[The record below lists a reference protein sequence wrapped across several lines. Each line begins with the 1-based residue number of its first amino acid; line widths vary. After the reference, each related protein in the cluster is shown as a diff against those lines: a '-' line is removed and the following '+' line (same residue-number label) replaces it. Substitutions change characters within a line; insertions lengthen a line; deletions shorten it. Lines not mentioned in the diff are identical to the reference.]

1 MRLRCALLASGLSA
15 AIGLCGADQA
25 WAQEPTGPV
34 RDRTG
39 PAAAPPPA
47 PPLQA
52 PAAPLTATPT
62 PIVPPSVGGTVTFSD
77 VLVETD
83 GTGTAAFLPQW
94 RPTADPATGAVL
106 DHRPGEAVDAAWVR
120 RQFTGADLIG
130 RPVPLDRIVARV
142 QQINAAFVQNGYVNS
157 GVRITGGAAQD
168 GGRLR
173 LTLVL
178 GRLAALDA
186 TEPRVSVR
194 WVDDRSGGLSPG
206 YVRDRMSAATATP
219 LNAIALEQQFRLL
232 AENPAIA
239 TVNADLRPGG
249 RAGEATLQVTVEP
262 AARSDLYLSY
272 ANSRSPSIGGERVAL
287 GGLWRNLLVAGDV
300 VGLETGVTSD
310 RGDVNLSY
318 EVPLFDTAT
327 TALIRGGY
335 NEAAVVDRP
344 LIPLDIQAVDWTVEA
359 GLTRDVVLRPLTP
372 LPDGR
377 SWRSARS
384 VRLGFRVAHRRSE
397 TSLLG
402 RPFSFSPGSVDGVAE
417 YSALRLTADWIERGI
432 RSVSALSVT
441 GTQGLDGT
449 RGDIFG
455 LASPDEDFRTINV
468 QFSHARRLTDAGLE
482 LRTRVGAQAA
492 DGILYSGERLSA
504 GGEYTVRGYR
514 ETLILADTGVI
525 GSVELAQPF
534 SLTGGRRDVRGLD
547 WGSFQAAVF
556 VDGAYL
562 HNREGQQ
569 PRPQSIGSVGIG
581 LAWTPIDAFQARI
594 TYGEPLEDA
603 PVVGERDLQDRGF
616 QFRITLRPLRLFER
630 LRGR

>member
-1 MRLRCALLASGLSA
+1 MRVRRAPLFAGLVLAVGLAGAGPAL
-15 AIGLCGADQA
+15 
-25 WAQEPTGPV
+25 AQEPSGPV

-39 PAAAPPPA
+39 PAAVPPPT
-47 PPLQA
+47 PPLQS
-52 PAAPLTATPT
+52 PTAPLTAAPT
-62 PIVPPSVGGTVTFSD
+62 TVAPTSAGGTVTFSE
-77 VLVETD
+77 VIVETE
-83 GTGTAAFLPQW
+83 GSGSALFAPSW
-94 RPTADPATGAVL
+94 RATPDPATAAVL
-106 DHRPGEAVDAAWVR
+106 DHRSGETVDGDWVR
-120 RQFTGADLIG
+120 RQFTGAGLIG

-168 GGRLR
+168 GGPLR

-186 TEPRVSVR
+186 TEPPLSVR
-194 WVDDRSGGLSPG
+194 WVDGRSGGLSTG

-239 TVNADLRPGG
+239 TINADLRPGG

-272 ANSRSPSIGGERVAL
+272 ANSRSPSIGGDRVAL

-300 VGLETGVTSD
+300 IGLETGVTSD

-318 EVPLFDTAT
+318 EVPVFDTAT

-384 VRLGFRVAHRRSE
+384 VRLGVRVAHRRSE

-402 RPFSFSPGSVDGVAE
+402 RPFSFSPGSVNGVAE
-417 YSALRLTADWIERGI
+417 YTALRLTADWIERGI
-432 RSVSALSVT
+432 RSVSALSIT

-449 RGDIFG
+449 KGDIFG
-455 LASPDEDFRTINV
+455 LASPDEDFRTVNA
-468 QFSHARRLTDAGLE
+468 QFSHARRLTEAGLE
-482 LRTRVGAQAA
+482 LRTRVGAQVA

-504 GGEYTVRGYR
+504 GGAFTVRGYR

-525 GSVELAQPF
+525 GSVELVQPF
-534 SLTGGRRDVRGLD
+534 SLTGGRRDARGLD
-547 WGSFQAAVF
+547 WGAFQAAVF

-569 PRPQSIGSVGIG
+569 PQPQSIGSVGIG
-581 LAWTPIDAFQARI
+581 LAWTPIDAFQAGV

-603 PVVGERDLQDRGF
+603 PVVGERDLQDRGI
-616 QFRITLRPLRLFER
+616 QFRITLRPLRLFDR